1 MVCKVFRYPIQ
12 HKLIAN
18 FCPEHLI
25 NELEAL
31 TNIKGDP
38 LALCQAAKKF
48 SDWKTLA
55 RLLGSSSSID
65 TRSPWASLWH
75 YVGRLGCWFGK
86 CENLFSTASQYPQ
99 LLENARCEFLAL
111 PRERKLPVKTAR
123 VDLASALKRMLSA
136 DQQSLAPRLYDQL
149 ADMRLF
155 DIPVAFS
162 ENFTDESLEG
172 RVHAEV
178 FLMEH
183 FYFNKFRLLSRE
195 KYIGCS
201 KPSCYCCS
209 LYFRYHPG
217 NFVLRP
223 AHNNVYVTWVPPLMS
238 QLDEERQRKHNLDI
252 MNQMNAY
259 MRRDIKEEI
268 EERMP
273 RREKAPDSTDGID
286 SCSFLSQ

>member
-1 MVCKVFRYPIQ
+1 MVCEVSSWPEQQYVFVN
-12 HKLIAN
+12 LCAESL
-18 FCPEHLI
+18 FD
-25 NELEAL
+25 ELEAL
-31 TNIKGDP
+31 THITDDP
-38 LALCQAAKKF
+38 LALCRAAKQF
-48 SDWKTLA
+48 SGRRMLA
-55 RLLGSSSSID
+55 RLLRSNSSLD

-75 YVGRLGCWFGK
+75 YIGRLGCWFGK
-86 CENLFSTASQYPQ
+86 CENLVLTACQFPQ

-111 PRERKLPVKTAR
+111 PKETKLPVNKSK
-123 VDLASALKRMLSA
+123 VDLASALKRMLPA
-136 DQQSLAPRLYDQL
+136 DQQSHVSGLYDQL
-149 ADMRLF
+149 AGMRLF

-162 ENFTDESLEG
+162 NNFTDESLNG

-183 FYFNKFRLLSRE
+183 FYFNKFRFWGRE

-223 AHNNVYVTWVPPLMS
+223 AHNNVYVKWIPPLMS
-238 QLDEERQRKHNLDI
+238 QLDEEPQRKHNLDI

-273 RREKAPDSTDGID
+273 RREKAPDSTSGVALH
-286 SCSFLSQ
+286 SFLSQ